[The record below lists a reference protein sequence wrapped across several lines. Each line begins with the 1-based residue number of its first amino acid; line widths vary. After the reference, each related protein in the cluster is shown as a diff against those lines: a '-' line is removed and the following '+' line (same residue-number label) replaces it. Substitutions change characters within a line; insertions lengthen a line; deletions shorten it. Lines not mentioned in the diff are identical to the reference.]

1 MLKKNQLEEYS
12 GSLDQYT
19 GDQALFSFVVKN
31 PKLLAI

>member
-1 MLKKNQLEEYS
+1 MLKKNQLEEYL

-19 GDQALFSFVVKN
+19 WDQAPFSFAVKN